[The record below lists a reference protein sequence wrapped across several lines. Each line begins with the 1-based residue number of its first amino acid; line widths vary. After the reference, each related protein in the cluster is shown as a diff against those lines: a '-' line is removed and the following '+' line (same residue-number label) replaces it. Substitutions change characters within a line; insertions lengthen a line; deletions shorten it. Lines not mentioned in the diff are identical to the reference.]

1 MTSHR
6 DHWLLVTLLMPALL
20 SACSTIST
28 TSADGAVTVR
38 SREEFETYVEAVF
51 RYQNEVGN
59 DLIALG
65 PSTGEVAATLQLA
78 EERMIQSCQ
87 YLNEIV
93 VAHTEGHEPGLA
105 LKAGLIRTI
114 GECDRAAH
122 ELGVLL
128 RGGQQTATAEAIPQ
142 L

>member
-6 DHWLLVTLLMPALL
+6 GHWMLVTILAAALL

-28 TSADGAVTVR
+28 TAADGAVTVR
-38 SREEFETYVEAVF
+38 SREEFEKYVEAVF

-59 DLIALG
+59 DLISLG
-65 PSTGEVAATLQLA
+65 ASTGQVATALQLA
-78 EERMIQSCQ
+78 ENRMIESCR
-87 YLNEIV
+87 YLNDVV

-105 LKAGLIRTI
+105 LKAGLMRTI
-114 GECDRAAH
+114 SECDRTAH
-122 ELGVLL
+122 DLGVLL
-128 RGGQQTATAEAIPQ
+128 QGGRETATAEAMPQ